1 MATIDDL
8 LDKEPKNKNEAQR
21 LIGDLNSRISSL
33 RSIKAQTSATG
44 TTFYLVEGE
53 RLTQVGLNRKIKN
66 LQDRIVFVRTEYI
79 EKDPATIVERRKADQ
94 MYLKYDQMRTEIRSD
109 LQVLRNARNRASTI
123 DQQENLDAWIRLTE
137 SKLNEFER
145 FLPQL
150 ASGVVPSN
158 IPKDYVAVDLG
169 RARSAAPTEQP
180 AGQGGEPFTPGAG
193 QGIFGETLTPGG
205 PPPPPPADVD
215 ISNITSKDQARTEIA
230 RLRSRSNNL
239 KGLIGETKNGVT
251 LYYEVA
257 GGTGMSRQ
265 QRDTI
270 VSNIEARIAALNTRW
285 FAETPAAEEPAPAA
299 VPGTVSTGLTA
310 GQRGEQGILQNFGR
324 ETEPVVPADETPIIG
339 DETPTVVD
347 ITPPGETP
355 ERITTPDVVAD
366 TTPEVVSD
374 MAPIATPT
382 GPAYTDP
389 ATGVTYQPGETI
401 GGEDRS
407 LPNGGGVVNGV
418 YIPPG
423 IDYAW
428 LGQQIPSDW
437 EDAAK
442 ELYGGYYEMLKQ
454 VPELGRLLKEAFE
467 KGWEPGSTSFQYA
480 LEQTDWWKTTTASA
494 RAWQE
499 KLIRDPE
506 TARSDLDTRMAL
518 LRGVAQDMGI
528 TLSPES
534 LEKLATDSIILNFQL
549 TSQYEDVIGSEARKS
564 AGGVSQLRYGFVGD
578 SIRKVANQYG
588 IALSDITF
596 NEWVDKIAV
605 GAESAET
612 FEAYA
617 SQTARNLYPSLT
629 SGFERGLT
637 FGQMTDPYAQIAS
650 RILEI
655 PWAQVDFTDP
665 KWAAAFTMRN
675 DKGEQT
681 QMSYGEW
688 ADYLRTTKSFGY
700 EYTDEAVSKAYTVVN
715 DLAEAFG
722 RA

>member
-1 MATIDDL
+1 MATTDEL
-8 LDKEPKNKNEAQR
+8 LSRKPKNKKEAER
-21 LIGDLNSRISSL
+21 LIRDLSSRVSFL
-33 RSIKAQTSATG
+33 RSIKAQTSPSGAKY
-44 TTFYLVEGE
+44 YLVEGE
-53 RLTQVGLNRKIKN
+53 RLTQVGFNRRIKN
-66 LQDRIVFVRTEYI
+66 LQDRITFITNSYI
-79 EKDPATIVERRKADQ
+79 ENDAFATMERREADQ
-94 MYLKYDQMRTEIRSD
+94 MYPKYDQMRSEIRSD
-109 LQVLRNARNRASTI
+109 LQVLRNARNRARTL
-123 DQQENLDAWIRLTE
+123 DEQENLDAWIRLTE

-150 ASGVVPSN
+150 ASGIVPPN
-158 IPKDYVAVDLG
+158 VPKDYVAVDLE
-169 RARSAAPTEQP
+169 RARSSAPTGQP

-193 QGIFGETLTPGG
+193 QGIWGETLDSGG

-215 ISNITSKDQARTEIA
+215 ISKITTKEQARNEIA
-230 RLRSRSNNL
+230 RLRQRSNTL

-251 LYYEVA
+251 LYYEVP

-265 QRDTI
+265 QRDA
-270 VSNIEARIAALNTRW
+270 VVANVEATIAALSARW
-285 FAETPAAEEPAPAA
+285 FAETAAAPAGVELTGGL
-299 VPGTVSTGLTA
+299 VPVVIPDTFSTPSSDIPEPLTA
-310 GQRGEQGILQNFGR
+310 DDMSDLLNSLP
-324 ETEPVVPADETPIIG
+324 PVD
-339 DETPTVVD
+339 
-347 ITPPGETP
+347 
-355 ERITTPDVVAD
+355 TTPDVVSDTTSDVVSD
-366 TTPEVVSD
+366 TTPDVVSD
-374 MAPIATPT
+374 TTPDVVSDTAPIATPT

-401 GGEDRS
+401 GGEDRTLS
-407 LPNGGGVVNGV
+407 NGGGVVNGI

-437 EDAAK
+437 EEAAK

-467 KGWEPGSTSFQYA
+467 KGWEPGSPSFQYA

-506 TARSDLDTRMAL
+506 TARRDLDTRMAL

-528 TLSPES
+528 TLSPEA

-578 SIRKVANQYG
+578 SIRKVANKYG
-588 IALSDITF
+588 IALSDFTF

-629 SGFERGLT
+629 NGFERGLT
-637 FGQMTDPYAQIAS
+637 FTQMTDPYAQIAS

-700 EYTDEAVSKAYTVVN
+700 EYTDEALSKVYTVVN

>member
-1 MATIDDL
+1 MATIDEL
-8 LDKEPKNKNEAQR
+8 ISRKPKNRKEAETLVSDINKKIAEVQAIRPTGAPEAQ
-21 LIGDLNSRISSL
+21 
-33 RSIKAQTSATG
+33 Q
-44 TTFYLVEGE
+44 YLLEGV
-53 RLTQVGLNRKIKN
+53 RLTQRGYDAKLKN
-66 LQDRIVFVRTEYI
+66 LRDRLTYVTTYYI
-79 EKDPATIVERRKADQ
+79 TNDPFATQEKSRADQ
-94 MYLKYDQMRTEIRSD
+94 LYPQYNNWRTQIRDD
-109 LQVLRNARNRASTI
+109 LQILRNARNKALTF
-123 DQQENLDAWIRLTE
+123 DEKENLDLWIKDTEKRLAQ
-137 SKLNEFER
+137 FDDV
-145 FLPQL
+145 LPKL
-150 ASGVVPSN
+150 ASGVVPTN
-158 IPKDYVAVDLG
+158 LPPNYVAVNLNK
-169 RARSAAPTEQP
+169 AKTTPPFSAAPAPTTQP
-180 AGQGGEPFTPGAG
+180 S
-193 QGIFGETLTPGG
+193 
-205 PPPPPPADVD
+205 PASTN
-215 ISNITSKDQARTEIA
+215 ISNITTKEQARQEIA
-230 RLRSRSNNL
+230 RLRQRANTL
-239 KGLIGETKNGVT
+239 KGLVGEKSGNTV
-251 LYYEVA
+251 LYYEA
-257 GGTGMSRQ
+257 PGAPGMSKG
-265 QRDTI
+265 QRDSI
-270 VSNIEARIAALNTRW
+270 LAGVEARIDALNNKF
-285 FAETPAAEEPAPAA
+285 FAETPAAPAAAAPAA
-299 VPGTVSTGLTA
+299 TAPGMVGTGLTA
-310 GQRGEQGILQNFGR
+310 GQRGEQGILQNLGR

-347 ITPPGETP
+347 ITPPVETP

-374 MAPIATPT
+374 TAPIATPT
-382 GPAYTDP
+382 GPSYTDP

-423 IDYAW
+423 IDYTW
-428 LGQQIPSDW
+428 LGQQVPSDW
-437 EDAAK
+437 EEAAQ

-480 LEQTDWWKTTTASA
+480 LEQTDWWKTTNASA

-499 KLIRDPE
+499 KLIRDPA
-506 TARSDLDTRMAL
+506 TATAERDTRVAL

-675 DKGEQT
+675 DKGDQT

-688 ADYLRTTKSFGY
+688 ADYLRTNKSFGY
-700 EYTDEAVSKAYTVVN
+700 EYTDEAVSKAYTIVN

>member
-1 MATIDDL
+1 MAT
-8 LDKEPKNKNEAQR
+8 P
-21 LIGDLNSRISSL
+21 SSP
-33 RSIKAQTSATG
+33 G
-44 TTFYLVEGE
+44 
-53 RLTQVGLNRKIKN
+53 
-66 LQDRIVFVRTEYI
+66 
-79 EKDPATIVERRKADQ
+79 
-94 MYLKYDQMRTEIRSD
+94 M
-109 LQVLRNARNRASTI
+109 TI
-123 DQQENLDAWIRLTE
+123 DQLRRFVDRLEAVEPDAQGRYNFYEKVYTKTGWRNYVRGFKEQLADMEGAAQIGSEQRAEEKARRNKKEIDRVQDIRLEVNNFLTDFVQAYNQAATVQDE
-137 SKLNEFER
+137 DRLKVWRDYYQNKLRDINRYLDGLIAGNMQPGDVSVEFEKYQ
-145 FLPQL
+145 PEQ
-150 ASGVVPSN
+150 
-158 IPKDYVAVDLG
+158 ILG
-169 RARSAAPTEQP
+169 TFE
-180 AGQGGEPFTPGAG
+180 GGETTPSGRPTSSS
-193 QGIFGETLTPGG
+193 QPTPVAE
-205 PPPPPPADVD
+205 PD
-215 ISNITSKDQARTEIA
+215 ISNITSKEQARTEIA
-230 RLRSRSNNL
+230 RLRQRSNTL

-251 LYYEVA
+251 LYYEVPGSA
-257 GGTGMSRQ
+257 GMSKG
-265 QRDTI
+265 QRDAI
-270 VSNIEARIAALNTRW
+270 VANIEAKIAAVTTKW
-285 FAETPAAEEPAPAA
+285 FAETPAAAA
-299 VPGTVSTGLTA
+299 PGTSTTGSTA
-310 GQRGEQGILQNFGR
+310 GQRGESSIMPGTTPTTTTVGGPSLTGGLV
-324 ETEPVVPADETPIIG
+324 PVVIPDTTATPSSDIPVET
-339 DETPTVVD
+339 
-347 ITPPGETP
+347 TPPAETP

-374 MAPIATPT
+374 TAPIATPT
-382 GPAYTDP
+382 GPSYTDP

-423 IDYAW
+423 IDYTW
-428 LGQQIPSDW
+428 LGQQVPSDW
-437 EDAAK
+437 EEAAQ

-480 LEQTDWWKTTTASA
+480 LEQTDWWKTTNASA

-499 KLIRDPE
+499 KLIRDPA
-506 TARSDLDTRMAL
+506 TATAERDTRVAL

-675 DKGEQT
+675 DKGDQT

-688 ADYLRTTKSFGY
+688 ADYLRTNKSFGY
-700 EYTDEAVSKAYTVVN
+700 EYTDEAVSKAYTIVN